1 MYPSGLW
8 RGYWDQPAF
17 GRQPMNDLVLR
28 FAGGVV
34 EGEGR
39 DFVGRFTFHGSYD
52 DRGNVVMV
60 KQYLGKHRVLY
71 RGSYDG
77 EGTLFGTWSI
87 GDRFS
92 GPFALSAVRSTA
104 APDAPIQ
111 DIS

>member
-1 MYPSGLW
+1 MYPSGSW

-39 DFVGRFTFHGSYD
+39 DFVGRFTFDGSYD

-71 RGSYDG
+71 RDGYDG

-92 GPFALSAVRSTA
+92 GPFALSAVRPTA
-104 APDAPIQ
+104 APDAPIR

>member
-1 MYPSGLW
+1 MYPSGPW

-28 FAGGVV
+28 FDRGVV

-39 DFVGRFTFHGSYD
+39 DFVGRFTFLGNYD
-52 DRGNVVMV
+52 NRGNVLMM

-71 RGSYDG
+71 RGVYDG

-87 GDRFS
+87 GNRFS
-92 GPFALSAVRSTA
+92 GLFALSAVRSQA